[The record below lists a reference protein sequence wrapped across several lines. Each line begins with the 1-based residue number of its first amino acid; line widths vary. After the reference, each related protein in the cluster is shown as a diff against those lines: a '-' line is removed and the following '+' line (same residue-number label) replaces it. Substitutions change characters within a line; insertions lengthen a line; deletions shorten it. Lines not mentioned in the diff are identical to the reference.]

1 MSRNVSIMFLLQ
13 NSNERHDIP
22 QRRLQVSKKLSVRGI
37 KLYHENTLSV
47 QDSVWIRHRVSPVK
61 SYAREGMWQRELGN
75 MEIKIL
81 I

>member
-47 QDSVWIRHRVSPVK
+47 QDSSCGLDTEFPHSIAMQGRGCG
-61 SYAREGMWQRELGN
+61 EENLGTWR
-75 MEIKIL
+75 
-81 I
+81 